1 MMKKILITLAVTITM
16 TGCVST
22 KMVDVAATTI
32 HGSKAD
38 GSVTMGYMTR
48 DDAYTI
54 QLPNVDWK
62 IVDNI
67 ASQKCKAW
75 NYSEAKRFGDM
86 TRTQCNMQQY
96 DAWVGKM
103 YCSEKLTLIN
113 YQCID

>member
-1 MMKKILITLAVTITM
+1 MRKLLTIVAIAASV

-22 KMVDVAATTI
+22 KTVDVAPTTI
-32 HGSKAD
+32 NGSKAD
-38 GSVTMGYMTR
+38 GSVTMGYMTK

-54 QLPNVDWK
+54 YVPNVDWNL
-62 IVDNI
+62 VDSI

-96 DAWVGKM
+96 DAWAGKM